1 MNGGGAFVLTF
12 SHLRKTYPDGT
23 EAVVDFNLEVERGE
37 LVALIGPSG
46 CGKSTTLRMVNR
58 LIEPTS
64 GTVTLD
70 GQDCKS
76 MDPVELR
83 RKLGYVI
90 QQIGLIPHLTIAENI
105 SFVLRLQGVS
115 KEARRQRA
123 EELMSLVGLSPEQY
137 LDRYP
142 RELSGGQQQRI
153 GVLRALAHNPETIL
167 MDEPFG
173 AIDPLMREVLQDELK
188 RLQQAVQKTIVF
200 VTHDMDEALR
210 IADRIVI
217 MRAGR
222 VIQVATP
229 EEMLRNPANEFVT
242 EFIGRQRLLRQASEV
257 TVSEVMLRNPVAVS
271 AELGLAQSLELMRR
285 RKVDSVLVHNSD
297 KTFIGSA
304 SVEDIQ
310 VALDAKMQSK
320 VGIYAKHEDV
330 YVTEDDPVLNAMHH
344 MIAYQ
349 LDAIPVLDGHRQVAG
364 IVTRGALAGV
374 LDDALRYTS
383 VASTSEGLEAS
394 GGLEAAE
401 DAEALEASEA

>member
-1 MNGGGAFVLTF
+1 MLTF

-64 GTVTLD
+64 GTITLD